1 MFYTLLCILFLTFF
15 IFRYENGGFE
25 SSFTPAQLQQI
36 RKVTLAQVLCQTM
49 ENVDTL
55 QPFVFLPSAEF
66 GNERV
71 PCDSFLFN
79 NFDLSPW
86 TEREFDFDNSIN
98 DFERTTNL
106 HLPSTGQPN
115 FTKQMT
121 IDDLLAD
128 IFNTNKKTTPKKRPT
143 VTQSSLQLDDKL
155 DLPKQTKTPSK
166 ATSTSRP
173 PKTRLTSNQFFPRQ
187 TVTEP
192 TLQSTTVKINDKLD
206 FSSKTLLN
214 RNIAAHNHTD
224 ETNNIQSRRSL
235 PDTDPDAISSHDLD
249 KLLISVD
256 NKNDSLNNGE
266 ALASKTYGPSLSEEF
281 PFFSNLFNTIRP
293 VRPIVKPQLTLYQQE
308 YATTVKPPD
317 KYTYLINIV
326 PKTTTPRY
334 DSQKETI
341 KITIQGQQPYNR
353 DPDIISYPFNKRPV
367 YNQNKLEYRPIAN
380 SRPTNDRD
388 EQYSTYAPDYLKPQ
402 HSSFRPQTT
411 SQDRFDQNP
420 DHHQRPSPYQ
430 PTYQSTT
437 DYNPYG
443 LVTFSHIETTKRPDL
458 FNRPRPQ
465 YSTTDDE
472 PTIVSADDGY
482 GINQR
487 PIRPPARPVPT
498 GITIYIDNNKPRP
511 KPQPTAT
518 NDNFNSNGGYSSI
531 SSDDENIP
539 LFTRPGYQKPFSQ
552 KPESNFRP
560 QYPKPIHFDNT
571 GHDNVEDENSYN
583 KPLQSDYGQFS
594 SWSNRPDTS
603 YSVKPDSDSNNDNT
617 YSASHSR
624 KPSLSNRNPSRRP
637 DKPRPKPSVDIS
649 LASEYGTHHHSDISI
664 VLKPNQNSYKS
675 SVRTTPI
682 PGYGSK
688 TTTVK
693 PVKHFY
699 IGNILYKYPQSQDA
713 VKHHLARTTNEG
725 EEIIERG
732 EIIKENYNNVWKP
745 DKEEHEHFY
754 GADDSSTKSNAE
766 DANVEKSL
774 NRTSNSKEH
783 FDSNLPIAERKDD
796 LETLPIKRRLFI
808 NAQEQNKGN
817 NKHKNHVFFDV
828 IPSENR

>member
-1 MFYTLLCILFLTFF
+1 MFLKYFLNHFF
-15 IFRYENGGFE
+15 LFRYENGGFE

-55 QPFVFLPSAEF
+55 QPFVFLSSAEF

-143 VTQSSLQLDDKL
+143 VTISPLQLDDKL
-155 DLPKQTKTPSK
+155 DLPKQTKPSSK

-173 PKTRLTSNQFFPRQ
+173 PETLTSKHIFPKQ
-187 TVTEP
+187 TVTP
-192 TLQSTTVKINDKLD
+192 TLPSTIIKINDKLD
-206 FSSKTLLN
+206 FISKTLLN
-214 RNIAAHNHTD
+214 GNTAAQKRTD
-224 ETNNIQSRRSL
+224 ETNNTQSRRSL
-235 PDTDPDAISSHDLD
+235 PDTDPDAIISHDID
-249 KLLISVD
+249 KLPLSVD
-256 NKNDSLNNGE
+256 KKNDSLNNGE
-266 ALASKTYGPSLSEEF
+266 TLASKTYGPSLSEEF

-293 VRPIVKPQLTLYQQE
+293 LRPIVKPQITLYQQE

-367 YNQNKLEYRPIAN
+367 YNQNKLEYRPVAN
-380 SRPTNDRD
+380 SRPTYDRD
-388 EQYSTYAPDYLKPQ
+388 EQYSTYAPDYLRPQ

-411 SQDRFDQNP
+411 SQDRYDLDQNP
-420 DHHQRPSPYQ
+420 DHHQRPRPSPYQ

-482 GINQR
+482 GNNPR
-487 PIRPPARPVPT
+487 PIRPQSKPVPT

-511 KPQPTAT
+511 KPQQT
-518 NDNFNSNGGYSSI
+518 NNNFNNNGGYSSI

-539 LFTRPGYQKPFSQ
+539 LFTRPSYQKPFSQ
-552 KPESNFRP
+552 KPVPDFRP
-560 QYPKPIHFDNT
+560 QYPKPTHFDNT
-571 GHDNVEDENSYN
+571 GHDIVDDENSYN

-594 SWSNRPDTS
+594 SWSNRPDVS
-603 YSVKPDSDSNNDNT
+603 YSIKPDSDGNNDNT
-617 YSASHSR
+617 YSASHKQ
-624 KPSLSNRNPSRRP
+624 KPSPSNRNPSRRP

-649 LASEYGTHHHSDISI
+649 LASEYGTHHHTDISI
-664 VLKPNQNSYKS
+664 VLKPNQNNYKS
-675 SVRTTPI
+675 SNRPTPTS
-682 PGYGSK
+682 GYGSK

-699 IGNILYKYPQSQDA
+699 IGNILYNYPQTQDGM
-713 VKHHLARTTNEG
+713 KHQLARTTSEG
-725 EEIIERG
+725 EG
-732 EIIKENYNNVWKP
+732 IIKENYNNVWKP
-745 DKEEHEHFY
+745 DKDEHEHFY
-754 GADDSSTKSNAE
+754 GAEDVGIKSTVE
-766 DANVEKSL
+766 DVNGEKSS
-774 NRTSNSKEH
+774 NQTSNSKEH
-783 FDSNLPIAERKDD
+783 FDSNLPLAERKDD
-796 LETLPIKRRLFI
+796 MEILPIKRRLFI
-808 NAQEQNKGN
+808 NAHKQSKGN
-817 NKHKNHVFFDV
+817 NKDKNHVFFDV
-828 IPSENR
+828 IPSENRYEI